1 MKKLI
6 FAKNNQHIMKIK
18 YLIALACITV
28 ALFGCKKGDKS
39 FHGTLPT
46 SITIEKVDLTGAAA
60 LAVMPYSAAPSVK
73 TRAGEEEYGD
83 RLFIVD
89 RDGNTKLASF
99 TIKDSKYNNTIW
111 KEIRKTLTI
120 VPASIIP
127 LSEDLI
133 LFGDSYE
140 ATNYIEWQKDAS
152 SQEEIDAICDLLTS
166 LSGPYILRV
175 SDGALFR
182 SPFVVIGNG
191 EPGRAPVSSLSNVM
205 KPTSDSKTF
214 IIEPSYDYFLEFD
227 PGFALRSYEIFGLGR
242 MGFDMPLGPWILSDK
257 GDYFEMKHPLEYI
270 QTCGPVFGFM
280 VTQDDRIIEFGS
292 GNGSFSY
299 DFDLNP
305 LYVDYSPDVQEV
317 FSHGFLDDGNGVP
330 TPTFDFGGDTYVIIK
345 KKGNPSDILVY
356 KIYLTDNELN
366 CSLVC
371 SGLRYDALLFRYK
384 AYSTNNGIGMLVR
397 GAKLVID
404 VVNGTCDIEAIP
416 DDFPQEWKAY
426 DENGVAYEMAE
437 NEIIKY
443 DINSKVKTSIP
454 IHWEQVDFGGFAG
467 GFVPAAAFY
476 CNGVFTYSGRT
487 RTGQSVTVLIDAETG
502 NVSLTDLAEYSG
514 SVVKTYYRLN

>member
-1 MKKLI
+1 MRI
-6 FAKNNQHIMKIK
+6 RT
-18 YLIALACITV
+18 LIALACISVT
-28 ALFGCKKGDKS
+28 LFGCKKEDKK
-39 FHGTLPT
+39 FHGSLPT

-99 TIKDSKYNNTIW
+99 TIKDSKYSNTIW

-166 LSGPYILRV
+166 LSGPYILRI

-182 SPFVVIGNG
+182 SPFVVIGSG
-191 EPGRAPVSSLSNVM
+191 EPGNAPVTSLSNVM
-205 KPTSDSKTF
+205 KPTSDPKTF
-214 IIEPSYDYFLEFD
+214 IIEPSYDCYLESD
-227 PGFALRSYEIFGLGR
+227 PGFLLRSYEIFGLGR
-242 MGFDMPLGPWILSDK
+242 MGFGMPLGPWVVSDK
-257 GDYFEMKHPLEYI
+257 GDYFEMKYPLEYI
-270 QTCGPVFGFM
+270 QPYGQMFGFM
-280 VTQDDRIIEFGS
+280 VTQDNRIIEFGG
-292 GNGSFSY
+292 GNGVFSY
-299 DFDLNP
+299 DLDLNP
-305 LYVDYSPDVQEV
+305 LFVDYSPEVQEV
-317 FSHGFLDDGNGVP
+317 FSHGFIG
-330 TPTFDFGGDTYVIIK
+330 TPTFDFDGSTYVIIK
-345 KKGNPSDILVY
+345 KDDNSGDIFVY
-356 KIYLTDNELN
+356 KIFLTDNELN

-371 SGLRYDALLFRYK
+371 SMDDCREVDFFRIK
-384 AYSTNNGIGMLVR
+384 TYSTNNGIGMLVR
-397 GAKLVID
+397 GAKLIID
-404 VVNGTCDIEAIP
+404 VVNGTCEKEAIP
-416 DDFPQEWKAY
+416 DDFPQEWSAY

-487 RTGQSVTVLIDAETG
+487 RTGQSVTVLIDAETEMSPSQIWP
-502 NVSLTDLAEYSG
+502 NTPA
-514 SVVKTYYRLN
+514 R

>member
-1 MKKLI
+1 M
-6 FAKNNQHIMKIK
+6 
-18 YLIALACITV
+18 
-28 ALFGCKKGDKS
+28 
-39 FHGTLPT
+39 
-46 SITIEKVDLTGAAA
+46 TGAAA

-99 TIKDSKYNNTIW
+99 TIKDSKYSNTIW

-120 VPASIIP
+120 VPVSIIP

-133 LFGDSYE
+133 LFGDSGE

-152 SQEEIDAICDLLTS
+152 SQEEIDAISDLLIS
-166 LSGPYILRV
+166 LRGPYILRL

-182 SPFVVIGNG
+182 SPFVVLTNW
-191 EPGRAPVSSLSNVM
+191 EPGKTPVTSLSNVM
-205 KPTSDSKTF
+205 KPTTDSKTF
-214 IIEPSYDYFLEFD
+214 VIEPFDCLESD
-227 PGFALRSYEIFGLGR
+227 PGFSLCSYEIFGLGR
-242 MGFDMPLGPWILSDK
+242 IGLDMPLGPWVLSDM
-257 GDYFEMKHPLEYI
+257 GESFEMKHPLESLNWN
-270 QTCGPVFGFM
+270 VFGFM
-280 VTQDDRIIEFGS
+280 VTPDNRIIEFQTWRGA
-292 GNGSFSY
+292 FSY
-299 DFDLNP
+299 DLDLNP
-305 LYVDYSPDVQEV
+305 MYVDYSPEVQEV

-371 SGLRYDALLFRYK
+371 SGLRYDAQLFRYK
-384 AYSTNNGIGMLVR
+384 AYSTNNGIGMLVH

-416 DDFPQEWKAY
+416 DDFPQEWNAY

-502 NVSLTDLAEYSG
+502 NVTLTDLAEYSG